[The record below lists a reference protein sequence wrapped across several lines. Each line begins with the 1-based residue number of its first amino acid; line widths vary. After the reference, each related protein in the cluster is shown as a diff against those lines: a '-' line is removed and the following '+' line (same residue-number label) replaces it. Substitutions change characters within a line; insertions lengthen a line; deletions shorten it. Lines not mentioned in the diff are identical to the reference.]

1 MAGLVPAIHVF
12 DLLKSRKD
20 VDARHRAG
28 HDERKTMLRPGTF
41 ALTVLLAALS
51 AIGPLTTDMYL
62 PSLPDI
68 ARLLGASTAQTQLTI
83 SSYLV
88 GFAVGQIFYGPL
100 ADRHGRKP
108 VLIGAMALYCA
119 ASLVCALSTS
129 IEMLIAARALQALG
143 GAGGIVL
150 ARAIVRDLYSGAR
163 AGRELSLIGAVMALA
178 PVLAPLIGGVLQ
190 TALGWRSVFFTL
202 VVAGL
207 AGAAI
212 VWPLMPETLSQ
223 RAAHPVTPASMLK
236 SYRIVARNPA
246 YLAYLGI
253 ASTSFAGLFAWIS
266 GSSFVLQYL
275 YGLTPFQFGVAFAVG
290 SAGYMAGTTLAARLV
305 MRHEL
310 DRTLGYGAAAMAAG
324 GIAMVL
330 AVGFGLASAA
340 ALVLPMALY
349 LAGLGMVLPQA
360 IAGAMTPFPERAGAA
375 SALLGFVQQS
385 TAALCGALVGVL
397 LGSTAWP
404 LAGVIAAMGCATLAL
419 WVATR
424 AVRGRAVKP

>member
-1 MAGLVPAIHVF
+1 
-12 DLLKSRKD
+12 
-20 VDARHRAG
+20 
-28 HDERKTMLRPGTF
+28 MLRPGTF

-68 ARLLGASTAQTQLTI
+68 ARLLNASTAQTQLTI
-83 SSYLV
+83 SAYLL

-108 VLIGAMALYCA
+108 VLLGAMALYCV
-119 ASLVCALSTS
+119 ASLACALSTS

-143 GAGGIVL
+143 GSGGIVL

-178 PVLAPLIGGVLQ
+178 PVLAPLLGGVLQ
-190 TALGWRSVFFTL
+190 TGFGWRSVFFTL
-202 VVAGL
+202 VGGGL
-207 AGAAI
+207 LGAAI
-212 VWPLMPETLSQ
+212 VGPLLPETLSQ

-236 SYRIVARNPA
+236 SYRVVARNPA
-246 YLAYLGI
+246 YLAYLGL
-253 ASTSFAGLFAWIS
+253 ASSSFAGLFAWIS

-275 YGLTPFQFGVAFAVG
+275 YGLTPFEFGVAFAVG
-290 SAGYMAGTTLAARLV
+290 SAGYMVGTTLAARLV

-310 DRTLGYGAAAMAAG
+310 DRTLGFGAAAMAAG

-330 AVGFGLASAA
+330 AVAFGLTSAA

-385 TAALCGALVGVL
+385 AAALCGVLVGAL

-404 LAGVIAAMGCATLAL
+404 LAGMIAAMGCTTLGL
-419 WVATR
+419 WIATR
-424 AVRGRAVKP
+424 TVRAGANKPH